1 MSLVIG
7 RRDDERAARAVLQ
20 SIGQSSS
27 ELLRALSVATAL
39 SLDEFGT
46 LVCRTG
52 FTVRRWKK
60 AEEASV
66 PAPAACAIEDL
77 RAIVVMLIEAGHSR
91 RSLTS
96 FLRSRNP
103 GLGRDRPLDGLR
115 SDVAEFA
122 RVEHVTQCFI
132 DGIAP
137 EQGRHVLVR
146 PKDDYGAHIIDEGRD
161 LPDPK
166 SDDPSAA
173 PEKVGLS

>member
-1 MSLVIG
+1 MSLPS
-7 RRDDERAARAVLQ
+7 RRGDSERAARAALQ
-20 SIGQSSS
+20 SIGRSSS
-27 ELLRALSVATAL
+27 ELLRWLAVATSL
-39 SLDEFGT
+39 SLDEYGT

-52 FTVRRWKK
+52 FTVRRWRN
-60 AEEASV
+60 AEDASV

-77 RAIVVMLIEAGHSR
+77 RAIVVMLIEAEHSK
-91 RSLTS
+91 RSITS

-115 SDVAEFA
+115 SDVGEFA

-146 PKDDYGAHIIDEGRD
+146 PKDDDFAVHIVDESRD
-161 LPDPK
+161 LPEP
-166 SDDPSAA
+166 DDPGVVAESRS
-173 PEKVGLS
+173 G